1 MFEGLTKI
9 KLYKKEATG
18 TRPHIIIQ
26 NSEASARI
34 IDQGRDFDGFQ
45 QRGTLKEIIYDKTSS
60 LSGKEI
66 CG

>member
-1 MFEGLTKI
+1 MLEGLTKI
-9 KLYKKEATG
+9 KLDKKRQQG
-18 TRPHIIIQ
+18 HVNISSLL
-26 NSEASARI
+26 SEASARI

-60 LSGKEI
+60 LSGKET

>member
-1 MFEGLTKI
+1 MFDGLTKI
-9 KLYKKEATG
+9 KLDKK
-18 TRPHIIIQ
+18 RQHL
-26 NSEASARI
+26 SEASARI

>member
-1 MFEGLTKI
+1 MLEGLTKI
-9 KLYKKEATG
+9 KLDKKRQQG
-18 TRPHIIIQ
+18 HVNISSLL
-26 NSEASARI
+26 SEASARI